1 MNNGNERRSRKRR
14 QSGKKYRIRYDRV
27 IAALLVLIVMIVV
40 LCSCVNS
47 CSKGRKNSDGGSSSS
62 SSGNQTQS
70 SIEDNLQSSG
80 DTTAILTPGT
90 NGTTVPDVSFT
101 NDNLEYEAVFRGDLV
116 LVNAN
121 AQYRF
126 VDGDINPVSIS
137 SNRTSDHYIAKDL
150 VTSLDAKVLEKLNAL
165 MDGFY
170 AAKYNTNIV
179 IIEGYRSLEVQ
190 NDKYLSGNTGLKG
203 GFSDYHT
210 GRSFDMAVFPKDGSS
225 SSGYYSPVG
234 DYAWIDEHAAEFG
247 FILRYP
253 EGKESLTGERAR
265 TQTYRYVGTPHA
277 SYIKQN
283 NLCLEEY
290 ITLLKEHTKDNPLE
304 ISVNTTLYR
313 VYYVPAVS
321 GSTTAVPVPANKVYS
336 VSGNN
341 TDGFIVTVSMN

>member
-14 QSGKKYRIRYDRV
+14 QSGKIQDKIRSRYCCASCSYRYDSSSLFMREQ
-27 IAALLVLIVMIVV
+27 LLQ
-40 LCSCVNS
+40 
-47 CSKGRKNSDGGSSSS
+47 GQKNSDGGSSSS

-165 MDGFY
+165 MDGFMLQ
-170 AAKYNTNIV
+170 NIIPILLLLRATV
-179 IIEGYRSLEVQ
+179 HLRSRTT
-190 NDKYLSGNTGLKG
+190 ST
-203 GFSDYHT
+203 S
-210 GRSFDMAVFPKDGSS
+210 
-225 SSGYYSPVG
+225 
-234 DYAWIDEHAAEFG
+234 AE
-247 FILRYP
+247 I
-253 EGKESLTGERAR
+253 
-265 TQTYRYVGTPHA
+265 QV
-277 SYIKQN
+277 
-283 NLCLEEY
+283 
-290 ITLLKEHTKDNPLE
+290 
-304 ISVNTTLYR
+304 
-313 VYYVPAVS
+313 
-321 GSTTAVPVPANKVYS
+321 
-336 VSGNN
+336 
-341 TDGFIVTVSMN
+341 

>member
-14 QSGKKYRIRYDRV
+14 QSGKRYRIRYDRV
-27 IAALLVLIVMIVV
+27 IAAALVLIVMIVV
-40 LCSCVNS
+40 LGSCVKS
-47 CSKGRKNSDGGSSSS
+47 CSKGKKSSSDSSASSSS
-62 SSGNQTQS
+62 NQAQS

-80 DTTAILTPGT
+80 DTSSILPPGT
-90 NGTTVPDVSFT
+90 GGNAVPDIQFT

-116 LVNAN
+116 LVNAT

-126 VDGDINPVSIS
+126 VEGDINPVSIS
-137 SNRTSDHYIAKDL
+137 SNSNTDHYIAKDL
-150 VTSLDAKVLEKLNAL
+150 VTTLDAKALEKLNSL

-170 AAKYNTNIV
+170 AAKYNNNIV
-179 IIEGYRSLEVQ
+179 IIEGYRTLEVQ

-225 SSGYYSPVG
+225 SGYYSPVG
-234 DYAWIDEHAAEFG
+234 DYAWIDENAADFG

-253 EGKESLTGERAR
+253 EGKETLTGERAR

-277 SYIKQN
+277 NYIKQN

-290 ITLLKEHTKDNPLE
+290 IELLREHTKDNPLE
-304 ISVNTTLYR
+304 ISVDTTLYR
-313 VYYVPAVS
+313 VYYVPANPN
-321 GSTTAVPVPANKVYS
+321 GSTAVPVPANKVYN

-341 TDGFIVTVSMN
+341 VDGFIVTVSMN